1 MRGAMASK
9 PRRGTLAE
17 AAQVAADLHA
27 GGVRALRAAEELLRT
42 PPRMRSLRV
51 AQARWDAWGS
61 AAKAQ
66 GKTLTAWIT
75 EACDARLKPWPTP
88 LVKRRRDD

>member
-42 PPRMRSLRV
+42 SPRMRSWVKAWKSGEV
-51 AQARWDAWGS
+51 AR
-61 AAKAQ
+61 
-66 GKTLTAWIT
+66 
-75 EACDARLKPWPTP
+75 
-88 LVKRRRDD
+88 